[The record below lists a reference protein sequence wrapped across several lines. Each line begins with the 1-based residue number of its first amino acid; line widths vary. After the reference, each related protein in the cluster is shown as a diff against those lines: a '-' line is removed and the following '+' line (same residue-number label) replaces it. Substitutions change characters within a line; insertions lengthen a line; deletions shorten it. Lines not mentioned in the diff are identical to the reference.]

1 MSLVSGLFKRFLPS
15 ADSGANVPPM
25 DGVFKPNN
33 RLEEAESVAA
43 LPDVDNLAAT
53 PSGLICSAGSTLY
66 LIATDTAPFAPRQ
79 IGAFKGA
86 ISFVAANSAGALA
99 VGVEGDGIHLGD
111 ITGGFSRLA
120 LNPPVPNCAVAGTF
134 GPEGTLFVCIGSSQ
148 LAASEWKRDL
158 MTHGESGGLIA
169 INIRDRSTRMIA
181 GGLAFPHGVAARDDG
196 RLIVSESWKHRIIG
210 MDPRNSARPDVLLD
224 DLPAYPSRLARA
236 SDGGYWLA
244 FFAPRRQL
252 TEMVLREDDY
262 RKEMI
267 ATIEPSDWIGPELS
281 VRGGA
286 DQPLQMG
293 SVRQMGVLKPWA
305 PSRSYGLIA
314 KCDAKMKPTAT
325 LHSRAD
331 GARHG
336 TTSVAEQGAN
346 LFVTSRGAGAL
357 LRAPAKGFVNAGAG
371 NV

>member
-1 MSLVSGLFKRFLPS
+1 MSVSGLFKRLLPS
-15 ADSGANVPPM
+15 TDSGTSVPPM

-33 RLEEAESVAA
+33 RLEEAQSVIA
-43 LPDVDNLAAT
+43 LPGVDGLAVAPT
-53 PSGLICSAGSTLY
+53 GLVCSAGSSLF
-66 LIATDTAPFAPRQ
+66 LIATGSTPLAPRQ
-79 IGAFKGA
+79 IATFAGP
-86 ISFVAANSAGALA
+86 ISFVAADAAGQLA
-99 VGVEGDGIHLGD
+99 VGVEGGGIHLGD
-111 ITGGFSRLA
+111 VAGGFDRLD
-120 LNPPVPNCAVAGTF
+120 LNAPLPNCATAAVF
-134 GPEGTLFVCIGSSQ
+134 GAEGTLFVCIGSSEFP
-148 LAASEWKRDL
+148 ASEWKRDL
-158 MTHGESGGLIA
+158 MTRGQSGALVA
-169 INIRDRSTRMIA
+169 VNVRERSTRTVA
-181 GGLAFPHGVAARDDG
+181 RGLAFPYGVAVGNDG
-196 RLIVSESWKHRIIG
+196 RLVVSESWRHRIVGI
-210 MDPRNSARPDVLLD
+210 DPRRAARPDVLLD
-224 DLPAYPSRLARA
+224 DLPAYPSRLVRA

-281 VRGGA
+281 VGGGA

-314 KCDAKMKPTAT
+314 KCDARMKPTAT

-346 LFVTSRGAGAL
+346 LFVASRGAGAL
-357 LRAPAKGFVNAGAG
+357 LRVAADGLIDGGAG

>member
-1 MSLVSGLFKRFLPS
+1 MSVSSLFKRLLPS
-15 ADSGANVPPM
+15 THTGTSVPPM

-33 RLEEAESVAA
+33 RLEEAESVVA
-43 LPDVDNLAAT
+43 LPDIDNLAAT
-53 PSGLICSAGSTLY
+53 PSGLVYSAGSSLF
-66 LIATDTAPFAPRQ
+66 LIATGSTPLAPRQ
-79 IGAFKGA
+79 IVAFAGP
-86 ISFVAANSAGALA
+86 ISFVAANAAGQLA
-99 VGVEGDGIHLGD
+99 VGVEGGGIHLGD
-111 ITGGFSRLA
+111 MAGGFNRLD
-120 LNPPVPNCAVAGTF
+120 LNAPVPNCATAAVFDA
-134 GPEGTLFVCIGSSQ
+134 EGTLFVCIGSSG
-148 LAASEWKRDL
+148 LPASEWKRDL
-158 MTHGESGGLIA
+158 MTHGASGALVA
-169 INIRDRSTRMIA
+169 VDVRERSTRTLA
-181 GGLAFPHGVAARDDG
+181 GGLAFPYGAAVSDDG
-196 RLIVSESWKHRIIG
+196 RLVVSESWRHRIVGI
-210 MDPRNSARPDVLLD
+210 DPRRAARPDVLLD
-224 DLPAYPSRLARA
+224 DLPAYPSRLVRA

-281 VRGGA
+281 VGGGV

-305 PSRSYGLIA
+305 PSRFYGLIA

-346 LFVTSRGAGAL
+346 LFVASRGAGAL
-357 LRAPAKGFVNAGAG
+357 LRAAANGFVNGGAG